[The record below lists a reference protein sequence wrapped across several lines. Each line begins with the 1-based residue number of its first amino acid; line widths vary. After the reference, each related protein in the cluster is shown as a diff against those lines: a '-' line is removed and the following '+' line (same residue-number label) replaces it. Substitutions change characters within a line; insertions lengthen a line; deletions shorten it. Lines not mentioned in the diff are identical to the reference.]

1 MTAMSAGTVDQPTL
15 LSGWQGPASTGQVF
29 ALIRDARA
37 TTRSE
42 IGRLTGLSRTA
53 VAARVGALLESGLV
67 VEGVDVEEQ
76 ERTEQDRGPDR
87 EPSSGRPPVQLRF
100 NRDAG
105 VVLAGAIGRSRT
117 QLGVCDLD
125 GSVLATVD
133 LDQEVGSVPED
144 LMPQVVTGL
153 SELLAGLGRSPASVK
168 AVGLSIPG
176 TVDIRTGA
184 SRDAPL
190 MAGWDGVPLAP
201 FVRELTDAPVFVDND
216 VNVMALSE
224 RRGHLERH
232 RDLVFVKASTGIG
245 AGIVTGG
252 LLLRGAQGA
261 AGEIGH
267 TKVVAAEGLQCRC
280 GDTGCLEAVA
290 AGWSLVATA
299 REGGHDVSHVRD
311 LVRLASLGNAEARHL
326 VRTAGRQIGEVLAQ
340 SVNLLNPEAI
350 VVGGD
355 LAHAYDPFV
364 AGLRETLYSRAAA
377 LNTRELVIVQVTHGE
392 QSGVVG
398 CAALA
403 IREVLDSAAIDRVLS
418 G

>member
-1 MTAMSAGTVDQPTL
+1 MTAMSAGVDQTTL
-15 LSGWQGPASTGQVF
+15 LPDWQGPASTGQVF

-37 TTRSE
+37 ATRSE

-53 VAARVGALLESGLV
+53 VAARVGALLASGLV
-67 VEGVDVEEQ
+67 VEGERDEHEREDQ
-76 ERTEQDRGPDR
+76 ER
-87 EPSSGRPPVQLRF
+87 EPASGRPPVQLRF

-125 GSVLATVD
+125 GAVLATTD
-133 LDQEVGSVPED
+133 LDQEVGSATED
-144 LMPQVVTGL
+144 LMPQVVAGL
-153 SELLAGLGRSPASVK
+153 GDLLAGLGRSAASVK

-176 TVDIRTGA
+176 TVDVRTGA

-190 MAGWDGVPLAP
+190 MAGWDRVPLAP
-201 FVRELTDAPVFVDND
+201 FVRVLTDAPVFVDND

-224 RRGHLERH
+224 RRGHLGRH

-252 LLLRGAQGA
+252 RLLRGAQGA

-267 TKVVAAEGLQCRC
+267 TKVAAAEGIQCRC

-290 AGWSLVATA
+290 AGWSLVAAA
-299 REGGHDVSHVRD
+299 RASGREVSHVRD
-311 LVRLASLGNAEARHL
+311 LVRLATDGDAEARHL
-326 VRTAGRQIGEVLAQ
+326 VRTAGRRIGEVLAS
-340 SVNLLNPEAI
+340 SVNLLNPEAV

-364 AGLRETLYSRAAA
+364 AGLRETLYSQAAA
-377 LNTRELVIVQVTHGE
+377 LNTRELLIVPVTHGE

-403 IREVLDSAAIDRVLS
+403 IREVLDSAAIDRVLN